1 MFQLQKQQSTIA
13 HLNIRTEKHGEEDVL
28 AADVKVE
35 ADVTNDFL
43 SYLNPT
49 LKWSLYDK
57 PNSGQGELI
66 KDDHHMPRLRYP
78 SLPELRWAGKM
89 EKAVF
94 IIHGKKKADDLE
106 FEAGVDKL
114 ALCCKEG
121 GTVSITF
128 RCAVLPTPEQSG
140 QLAALLRSETKVSV
154 REGERADDPAGEDP
168 ADVKKP

>member
-1 MFQLQKQQSTIA
+1 MFQLQKQQSIIA
-13 HLNIRTEKHGEEDVL
+13 HLNIRQEKHGEEDVL
-28 AADVKVE
+28 AADVKVT

-43 SYLNPT
+43 SYLAPT

-57 PNSGQGELI
+57 PNGGQGELI
-66 KDDHHMPRLRYP
+66 ADDHHMPRLRYP
-78 SLPELRWAGKM
+78 SLPELRWAGRM

-94 IIHGKKKADDLE
+94 VIHGRKKTDDLE

-114 ALCCKEG
+114 SLACKEG

-140 QLAALLRSETKVSV
+140 QLAALLGSEAKISV
-154 REGERADDPAGEDP
+154 REGERADDPPGDGE
-168 ADVKKP
+168 